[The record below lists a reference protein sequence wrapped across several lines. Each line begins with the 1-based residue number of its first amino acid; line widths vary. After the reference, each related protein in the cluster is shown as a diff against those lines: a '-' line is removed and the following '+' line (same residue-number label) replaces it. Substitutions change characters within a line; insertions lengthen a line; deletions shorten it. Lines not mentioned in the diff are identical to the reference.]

1 VTYAYFFHSTE
12 NVKYQDVTL
21 KELATFPAISLQFCV
36 RYDVKRSLYPH
47 TILKF
52 SKVQRNLGLASLLLA
67 TEVSQTEKKLALG
80 GIASARIF
88 LILWKP
94 SSMFFYKKKKRS
106 TPIILKFRV
115 FWD

>member
-21 KELATFPAISLQFCV
+21 KELATFPTISLQFCV
-36 RYDVKRSLYPH
+36 RYDVNLNVNVNLYQH

-52 SKVQRNLGLASLLLA
+52 SKVQHNLGLASLLLA

-88 LILWKP
+88 LTLWKQT
-94 SSMFFYKKKKRS
+94 SMFFTKKRS
-106 TPIILKFRV
+106 NTYYLEV
-115 FWD
+115 